1 MSYLGY
7 QKKGPPALA
16 VKVGSAAAG
25 WFDGLHFTGEG
36 AMQRTRKAVT
46 GLGGRAGVVVCWLV
60 LMVLLLAGG
69 RPSIA
74 TADCATQIQ
83 IPESECNALMALY
96 TATNGPGWTNNTGW
110 DVPEN
115 PCEFYGVS
123 CSGGHVTW
131 LNLMDS

>member
-1 MSYLGY
+1 
-7 QKKGPPALA
+7 
-16 VKVGSAAAG
+16 
-25 WFDGLHFTGEG
+25 
-36 AMQRTRKAVT
+36 MQRTRQAVT
-46 GLGGRAGVVVCWLV
+46 KLGGRAGVVVCWLV
-60 LMVLLLAGG
+60 LMVLLLTGG

-74 TADCATQIQ
+74 AADCATQTQ